1 MIAEQ
6 KVLQHSKERCYVG
19 ITIGVIV
26 SLIKWDIAPVL
37 IGSIFSIASII
48 EHIDLKRLIRKEL
61 KRQIN

>member
-1 MIAEQ
+1 MIDER
-6 KVLQHSKERCYVG
+6 KVLKHSKERCYVG

-37 IGSIFSIASII
+37 IGSFFSIASII
-48 EHIDLKRLIRKEL
+48 EHIDLKRLIKNEL

>member
-1 MIAEQ
+1 MIDER

-26 SLIKWDIAPVL
+26 SLIQWDIMPFF
-37 IGSIFSIASII
+37 IGGLFSLAAMTGYF
-48 EHIDLKRLIRKEL
+48 DLKRLIKKEI